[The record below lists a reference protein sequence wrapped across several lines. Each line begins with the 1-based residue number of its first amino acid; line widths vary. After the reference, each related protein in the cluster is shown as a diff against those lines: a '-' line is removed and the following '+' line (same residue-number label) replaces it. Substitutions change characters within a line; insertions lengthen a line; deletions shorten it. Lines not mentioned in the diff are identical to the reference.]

1 MEHPI
6 VGDTPLLIKANKICN
21 NNNNNSVIMLN
32 NQNAQKLIY
41 LTKNNMLK
49 DTGVIIVLD

>member
-1 MEHPI
+1 MEHTI
-6 VGDTPLLIKANKICN
+6 LGDTPLLIKANKICN
-21 NNNNNSVIMLN
+21 NNSEVMLN